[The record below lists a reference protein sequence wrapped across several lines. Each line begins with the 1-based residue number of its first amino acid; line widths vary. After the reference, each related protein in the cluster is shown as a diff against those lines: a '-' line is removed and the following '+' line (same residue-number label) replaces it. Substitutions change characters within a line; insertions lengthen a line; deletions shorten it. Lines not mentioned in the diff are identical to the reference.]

1 MKTIKIK
8 YSLIRALALILVSLP
23 VIIFAIGWLRW
34 YYCLLVIVSSV
45 VGLYWALY
53 GEKKPKDIEIKVST
67 LIIIAFIAFAWVFL
81 SGIGGFWAQSK
92 DYPWRNAIYRD
103 IVLRDWPVYYPVSN
117 GYLVYYIGYWLPPA
131 IIGKLGLMLGASDLW
146 AFRIGN
152 IAQYVWASM
161 LIVTLFL
168 LLLALF
174 KEKKRRRHH
183 GASLKTF
190 ICQ

>member
-34 YYCLLVIVSSV
+34 YFCLLVIVSSV

-53 GEKKPKDIEIKVST
+53 GDKKAKEDNSRDIEIKVST
-67 LIIIAFIAFAWVFL
+67 LIIIAFIALAWVFL

-117 GYLVYYIGYWLPPA
+117 GYLVFNTTLEYFDDT
-131 IIGKLGLMLGASDLW
+131 IIFFDLSTVFFAS
-146 AFRIGN
+146 I
-152 IAQYVWASM
+152 
-161 LIVTLFL
+161 IVFL
-168 LLLALF
+168 L
-174 KEKKRRRHH
+174 
-183 GASLKTF
+183 SLSMKLSNLESVNMSSF
-190 ICQ
+190 I